1 MNDERREHKR
11 FTVTDLDL
19 ILQEEEK
26 LIGKVV
32 NLSEGGLLI
41 LSTAEL
47 ESGKAYDFRI
57 PFDQTVNG
65 EIHFDFE
72 GEVVWCN
79 QNTLDAKKF
88 SAGLKFTQIPD
99 LQLTFVKQ
107 MITIFGK

>member
-1 MNDERREHKR
+1 MDNERREHKR

-19 ILQEEEK
+19 YLQEEER
-26 LIGKVV
+26 LIGKIV

-41 LSTAEL
+41 VSTEEL
-47 ESGKAYDFRI
+47 GSGKIYDFRI
-57 PFDQTVNG
+57 PFDKTVNG

-72 GEVVWCN
+72 GEVVWCS

-107 MITIFGK
+107 MIKVFGQ

>member
-1 MNDERREHKR
+1 MDNERREHKR

-19 ILQEEEK
+19 YLQEEEK
-26 LIGKVV
+26 LIGKIV

-41 LSTAEL
+41 VSTEEL
-47 ESGKAYDFRI
+47 EPGKVYNFRS
-57 PFDQTVNG
+57 PFNQTVNG

-72 GEVVWCN
+72 GEVVWCS

-107 MITIFGK
+107 MIRVFGQ